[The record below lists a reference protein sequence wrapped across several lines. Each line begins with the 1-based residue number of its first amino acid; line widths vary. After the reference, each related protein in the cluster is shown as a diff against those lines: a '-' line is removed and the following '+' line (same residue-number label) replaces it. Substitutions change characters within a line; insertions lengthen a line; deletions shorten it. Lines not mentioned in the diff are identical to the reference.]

1 MKRDFERIAVFFV
14 GVYLLMQDKLEN
26 KNNYEI
32 FKSTYVEDE
41 KKSEMDYMFD
51 YYITNPQRWKR
62 KIKSI
67 ISMLTVDVLR
77 QIFNEI
83 MDLYHKIFKK

>member
-1 MKRDFERIAVFFV
+1 MKKNLERIVVFV
-14 GVYLLMQDKLEN
+14 VAVYLLMQDNLEN